1 MVNFEKTK
9 SSLMKIH
16 QFDSPKSLLSLYIA
30 QLRDISI
37 QNDSMRFRTN
47 LERIGMLLGY
57 EISKTL
63 HYTNTSITTP
73 LGEATGNI
81 LQHTVVICSVLRAG
95 VPLHNGL
102 LKSFDTAESAYIS
115 AYRKHSSPTEFEIKV
130 EYLAAPTLENKTL
143 IIADPMLATGRTF
156 VNVLEALKPLGNP
169 KELHLVAAIGSKEG
183 INHLEKAVAKDTR
196 LWIAAID
203 PTLNDKGYIV
213 PGLGDAGDL
222 CFGGKLQ
229 Q

>member
-1 MVNFEKTK
+1 
-9 SSLMKIH
+9 MKIYSF
-16 QFDSPKSLLSLYIA
+16 QNTNSLLSVYIA
-30 QLRDISI
+30 QLRDLNI

-63 HYTNTSITTP
+63 SYTEKTVTTP
-73 LGEATGNI
+73 LGKSVAGE
-81 LQHTVVICSVLRAG
+81 LQETLVICSVLRAG

-102 LKSFDTAESAYIS
+102 LKSFDDAESAFIS

-130 EYLAAPTLENKTL
+130 EYLAAPNINNKTL
-143 IIADPMLATGRTF
+143 IIADPMLATGQTF
-156 VNVLEALKPLGNP
+156 VNVVEAIKPLGQP
-169 KELHLVAAIGSKEG
+169 KEIHIVAAIGSTEG
-183 INHLEKAVAKDTR
+183 VASLEKAMPKNTT
-196 LWIAAID
+196 LWIAAVD
-203 PTLNDKGYIV
+203 SKLNDKGYIV

-222 CFGGKLQ
+222 CFGQKLQ